1 MNAKEEKKLPGK
13 LPILVDFLIKDKFL
27 SKDQLDNL
35 LQKQKDLNLS
45 MQEILIKEGILSE
58 EQLLKRFSKHLGYR
72 FIKITPREIEPDIVK
87 KVPAKLVTH
96 YNFMPLGEENGA
108 IIIAICDPLDVTLQ
122 DEIRLFLKKEIKIVL
137 AKKEEIVQ
145 AIRKYYGIGADTV
158 ERMIIESQ
166 NLEVLSK
173 DQKGEGDIR
182 DETIDPSVI
191 KFVNQILV
199 QAISDRAT
207 DIHFEPYEDEFRIR
221 HRIDGVLYNMAIPPT
236 IKHFES
242 SIVSRIKV
250 MANLDIAEKRLPQD
264 GRIEVKV
271 GHEEFDLRI
280 SILPTPL
287 GESINI
293 RVLTRGSLLLGLER
307 LGLEKENLELLN
319 SIIRRPH
326 GIILVTGPTG
336 SGKTTTLY
344 AALNKINST
353 DKKILTI
360 EDPIEYQLKGITQM
374 QIQPKIGFTFATG
387 LRSMLRHD
395 PDVMMVGEIRDL
407 ETAELA
413 IRTAL
418 TGHLVFSTLH
428 TNDAAGA
435 VTRLL
440 DMGIEPYLITS
451 SVDCIIAQRLVRI
464 ICNTCKEEYLPD
476 EEVVKELMDE
486 QTVKLK
492 SPKFYR
498 GRGCASCKFSGY
510 KGRTGIYE
518 ILLINDDIRQLIMER
533 TPSNIIKQKAISYGI
548 KTLRRDGFI
557 KILKGLTTP
566 EEVLRVT
573 HQDIAD

>member
-1 MNAKEEKKLPGK
+1 MPSL
-13 LPILVDFLIKDKFL
+13 LDFLIKDKLL
-27 SKDQLDNL
+27 SKDQLDTL
-35 LQKQKDLNLS
+35 IAKQKNLNLT
-45 MQEILIKEGILSE
+45 MQEILVRDGIVSE
-58 EQLLKRFSKHLGYR
+58 EQILTSLSRHLNLP
-72 FIKITPREIEPDIVK
+72 FIKITPQEIDVNITK
-87 KVPAKLVTH
+87 KVPAKIATH
-96 YNFMPLGEENGA
+96 YNFMPLREEKGVFIVA
-108 IIIAICDPLDVTLQ
+108 ISDPLDITLQ
-122 DEIRLFLKKEIKIVL
+122 DEMRLFLKKDIRVVL
-137 AKKEEIVQ
+137 AKREEILQ
-145 AIRKYYGIGADTV
+145 SIRKYYGIGAETV
-158 ERMIIESQ
+158 ERMIIENQ

-173 DQKGEGDIR
+173 EAKSEQDIR

-199 QAISDRAT
+199 QAINDRAT

-221 HRIDGVLYNMAIPPT
+221 YRIDGVLYNMAIPAS

-250 MANLDIAEKRLPQD
+250 MANLDIAERRLPQD
-264 GRIEVKV
+264 GRIKVKL
-271 GHEEFDLRI
+271 GHEEYDLRI

-287 GESINI
+287 GESVDI
-293 RVLTRGSLLLGLER
+293 RILTRGSLLLGLER
-307 LGLEKENLELLN
+307 LGLEGEDLEILN

-344 AALNKINST
+344 AALSKINST

-374 QIQPKIGFTFATG
+374 QVQPKIGFTFANG

-428 TNDAAGA
+428 TNDAAGGI
-435 VTRLL
+435 TRLL
-440 DMGIEPYLITS
+440 DMGIEPYLVTS
-451 SVDCIIAQRLVRI
+451 TVICIIAQRLVRI
-464 ICNTCKEEYLPD
+464 ICDACKEEYLPD
-476 EEVVKELMDE
+476 DKIIKELVEGQAIKD
-486 QTVKLK
+486 K
-492 SPKFYR
+492 SFKFYR
-498 GRGCASCKFSGY
+498 GKGCPSCKFSSY

-518 ILLINDDIRQLIMER
+518 ILLIDDFIRQLIMER
-533 TPSNIIKQKAISYGI
+533 TPSNIIKQKAVAKGM
-548 KTLRRDGFI
+548 KTLRQAGLF

-573 HQDIAD
+573 HQDIEET